1 MLKRITQNPKTSVL
15 AGILFMSAFLLIWF
29 EKATLTEAAYFAR
42 DNRFTMGERLTANF
56 TLAEL
61 TKTRHDLDNTP
72 TPQVVQNLQLL
83 AEKVLQPL
91 RDAVGPVNVTSGYRS
106 KLVNAA
112 VNGAVRSDH
121 LYGYAADLQ
130 SPDGNHRKL
139 YDWLKANAMFT
150 QLIYEFGNDTH
161 SRSGSTSATTPKT
174 LNVKYS
180 APAMWASA
188 LLIAACSPKITET
201 VTIRETQTVH
211 DTITLRDSVTLS

>member
-1 MLKRITQNPKTSVL
+1 
-15 AGILFMSAFLLIWF
+15 
-29 EKATLTEAAYFAR
+29 
-42 DNRFTMGERLTANF
+42 MGQRLTANF
-56 TLAEL
+56 TLEEL
-61 TKTRHDLDNTP
+61 TKTRFDLDNTP
-72 TPQVVQNLQLL
+72 SPQVAQNLQLL

-150 QLIYEFGNDTH
+150 QLIYEFGNDAQPQWVHVSYNPKDLKREILRARNVGKRVTY
-161 SRSGSTSATTPKT
+161 SRLQP
-174 LNVKYS
+174 
-180 APAMWASA
+180 
-188 LLIAACSPKITET
+188 
-201 VTIRETQTVH
+201 
-211 DTITLRDSVTLS
+211 

>member
-1 MLKRITQNPKTSVL
+1 
-15 AGILFMSAFLLIWF
+15 
-29 EKATLTEAAYFAR
+29 
-42 DNRFTMGERLTANF
+42 MGQRLTANF

-72 TPQVVQNLQLL
+72 SPQVLQNLQLL

-106 KLVNAA
+106 KLVNQA
-112 VNGAVRSDH
+112 VNGARKSDH

-150 QLIYEFGNDTH
+150 QLIYEFGNDTQPQWVH
-161 SRSGSTSATTPKT
+161 VSYNPKDLKREILRARNVGKRVTYSRLQP
-174 LNVKYS
+174 
-180 APAMWASA
+180 
-188 LLIAACSPKITET
+188 
-201 VTIRETQTVH
+201 
-211 DTITLRDSVTLS
+211 